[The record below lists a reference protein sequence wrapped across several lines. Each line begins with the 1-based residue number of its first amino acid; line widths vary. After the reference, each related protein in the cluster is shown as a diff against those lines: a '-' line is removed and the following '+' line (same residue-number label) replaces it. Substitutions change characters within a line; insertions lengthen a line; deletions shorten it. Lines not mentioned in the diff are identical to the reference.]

1 MPLNRINWRGRA
13 PQIKNV
19 ISPRVVWAGGAFV
32 IIALVAVYFGFKMR
46 IDKKQALEEKQQTAM
61 VGSDSAPST
70 RHSVEP
76 GLNAPGEVPESSLGA
91 TAVNAAAG
99 AVKAVANPFA
109 TNPGVPAAWQN
120 APAPTTG
127 GAMQA
132 PSAAVAPQY
141 MQQPIS
147 YAPQEAGTVEDF
159 RRQEKTRLMQ
169 EEIDAREA
177 PTGVDQQRMKANK
190 AAAVTSP
197 MQPGVDRDLSQAQAQ
212 LARLQD
218 AAAGVNGYGAMPTA
232 NAGNEPHET
241 GYQAQNGQADKR
253 KFNEGGDGM
262 GDDYLKT
269 TRVPAISPWV
279 LQRGTEIPMILP
291 AKISSDLPGDLQAT
305 VSRDVLESIKHR
317 YIEIPAGSIAIFEYN
332 SSISYGQNRVQ
343 AVCTAIYFPDGSHID
358 LDRMPAHS
366 ADGTTGLKD
375 KVDNHYKRLFGSIAL
390 TSILAAGVQISQNR
404 NGANSLLQYPSIGQ
418 EIGSSV
424 GEAASQAGSQLM
436 SRNLNI
442 QPTVWIRP
450 GEPFS
455 LWVKKDIVFPGP
467 YEPMEPLGK

>member
-1 MPLNRINWRGRA
+1 MPLNQINWRGRV

-19 ISPRVVWAGGAFV
+19 ISPRVVWVAGALAV
-32 IIALVAVYFGFKMR
+32 IVLIAVYFGFKMR
-46 IDKKQALEEKQQTAM
+46 IDQKQALKEKQQTAM

-76 GLNAPGEVPESSLGA
+76 GLNTPGEVPESSLG
-91 TAVNAAAG
+91 TSAVNAAAG
-99 AVKAVANPFA
+99 AVKTVTNPFA
-109 TNPGVPAAWQN
+109 TNSGVPAAWQN
-120 APAPTTG
+120 APTG
-127 GAMQA
+127 GGMQV
-132 PSAAVAPQY
+132 PSAPAAPQY
-141 MQQPIS
+141 MQQPMS
-147 YAPQEAGTVEDF
+147 YPSQEVGTVEDF
-159 RRQEKTRLMQ
+159 RRQEKRRLLQ

-177 PTGVDQQRMKANK
+177 PTGVGQQKTKANK
-190 AAAVTSP
+190 TVPISNP
-197 MQPGVDRDLSQAQAQ
+197 MQLGVDSDLSQAQAQ
-212 LARLQD
+212 LARLQE
-218 AAAGVNGYGAMPTA
+218 AAIGRNGYSAVPTGDG
-232 NAGNEPHET
+232 GNEPHET

-253 KFNEGGDGM
+253 KFNEGSGGL
-262 GDDYLKT
+262 GEDYLKT
-269 TRVPAISPWV
+269 ARVPAISPWV

-291 AKISSDLPGDLQAT
+291 AKISSDLPGDLQALIPN
-305 VSRDVLESIKHR
+305 DVLDSIHHK
-317 YIEIPAGSIAIFEYN
+317 YVEIPRGSKAIFEYN
-332 SSISYGQNRVQ
+332 SSVSYGQNRVQ

-358 LDRMPAHS
+358 LDRMPAHA
-366 ADGTTGLKD
+366 ADGSTGLKD
-375 KVDNHYKRLFGSIAL
+375 KVDNHFKRLFGSIAL

-450 GEPFS
+450 GELFS